1 MDFRKAFDSVRRS
14 ALFLKLQK
22 KGVGVKFYNLL
33 CDMYS
38 NTLYSCKYQTS
49 YSKPFL
55 ANLGVKQRAGLSPTL
70 FEIFVDDLGDYF
82 NPNLSHPVNLQDE
95 KFNHLLYDDDL
106 LLLSESANGLQ
117 HCLDCLQ
124 KYSIDWIYCELQEN
138 PNYNLLKDEI
148 R

>member
-1 MDFRKAFDSVRRS
+1 
-14 ALFLKLQK
+14 
-22 KGVGVKFYNLL
+22 
-33 CDMYS
+33 MYS

-55 ANLGVKQRAGLSPTL
+55 ANLGVKQRAGLSPAL
-70 FEIFVDDLGDYF
+70 FDIFVDDLGDYF

-95 KFNHLLYDDDL
+95 KFNHLLYDDVL

-124 KYSIDWIYCELQEN
+124 KYCIDWIYCELQEN

-148 R
+148 K